1 MMEGSVHGA
10 PALGASVLRRV
21 REREPA
27 ALAEFFEAYFDRVY
41 ALVHRLLGDPTRAE
55 DAAAEVFLKIHRA
68 ADRIDPERD
77 PMPWLATIATNVC
90 RDLWRS
96 GADRM
101 RRAAVP
107 VDDPA
112 VRERLTSGANEPE
125 RDLLAA
131 ERERAVRDAVLALPE
146 DLRDSVLLFDYA
158 GLPHEEI
165 ATALGITHEAARK
178 RHSRALAAL
187 GRALKDRLG

>member
-1 MMEGSVHGA
+1 MEGSVRGA

-27 ALAEFFEAYFDRVY
+27 ALAEFFEAYFERVY

-101 RRAAVP
+101 RRASIP

-131 ERERAVRDAVLALPE
+131 ERERAVREAVLALPE

-187 GRALKDRLG
+187 GRALKERLG